1 VEHKLAVAP
10 QTQLTRDAGQRT
22 VSGQLDRWFAGR
34 GFGYAIQNM
43 NLEWVGPNAAFDPA
57 KVGAAD
63 EPYRLAWVANVI
75 PSGSIADVV
84 RLITLYVDAGDG
96 TVIGGDVVE

>member
-1 VEHKLAVAP
+1 V
-10 QTQLTRDAGQRT
+10 TQLTRDAGQRA
-22 VSGQLDRWFAGR
+22 VSGQLDKWFAGR
-34 GFGYAIQNM
+34 GFGYAIQGM

-57 KVGAAD
+57 KVAAGD
-63 EPYRLAWVANVI
+63 EPYRLAWVANVQ

>member
-1 VEHKLAVAP
+1 LGP
-10 QTQLTRDAGQRT
+10 TPPSTRPRSGAG
-22 VSGQLDRWFAGR
+22 
-34 GFGYAIQNM
+34 
-43 NLEWVGPNAAFDPA
+43 
-57 KVGAAD
+57 D
-63 EPYRLAWVANVI
+63 EPYRLAWVANVQ